1 MKELTCQIQQ
11 NQQLWPYS
19 QEDLDEL
26 KDYKPNQ
33 LVRIKVYGTTKQR
46 SLKQLKTYW
55 RACTKT
61 ADNLNDF
68 RWNDKDK
75 TDFQCRVALHFVDPK
90 CTVVRPD
97 GAVQFK
103 YRSIAYDNLKHIE
116 ACRYFDRAFE
126 IMALKLGKSIDDFLK
141 NVVGVKED

>member
-11 NQQLWPYS
+11 NQHLWPYS
-19 QEDLDEL
+19 EEDLDKL
-26 KDYKPNQ
+26 KDFHPNQ

-55 RACTKT
+55 RACKKV
-61 ADNLNDF
+61 ADNTEDF

-103 YRSIAYDNLKHIE
+103 YRSIAYANLKHIE

-126 IMALKLGKSIDDFLK
+126 IMALKIGIPVEELY
-141 NVVGVKED
+141 KEAK